1 MWVIHPVLCA
11 NVTVRGVTVDSH
23 GPNNDGCNPE
33 SCTDV
38 LIEDCTFDTGDDC
51 IAFKSGRNSDG
62 RRIATPTTNVIV
74 RRCRMRDGHGAATV
88 GGEVSG
94 GVHHVFFEKCTLESP
109 NLLWAICFRNNAQRG
124 GMVEHVYFRDITVSA
139 ARLSALSVDFQ
150 YDEGATGQ
158 YSPVLPNVE
167 VAYMRSASAERVVEL
182 HGIPNGIIENVLA
195 RNCVFDNVS
204 KGSVIDNTTGVTLS
218 DGELLGAPSVRCPS

>member
-1 MWVIHPVLCA
+1 
-11 NVTVRGVTVDSH
+11 
-23 GPNNDGCNPE
+23 
-33 SCTDV
+33 
-38 LIEDCTFDTGDDC
+38 
-51 IAFKSGRNSDG
+51 
-62 RRIATPTTNVIV
+62 
-74 RRCRMRDGHGAATV
+74 
-88 GGEVSG
+88 
-94 GVHHVFFEKCTLESP
+94 
-109 NLLWAICFRNNAQRG
+109 LWAICFRNNAQRG